1 VNRETKRMLQK
12 QGSVNADGTPVRAA
26 RQAPAPKTAEERVS
40 PGQYVTE
47 VRGELKKVAW
57 PTRDQVKNYTAVV
70 VATLVVMT
78 LLTLAYDTFF
88 AKFVLTLFGQA

>member
-26 RQAPAPKTAEERVS
+26 RQAPAAKVAAERVS

-47 VRGELKKVAW
+47 VRAELKKVAW
-57 PTRDQVKNYTAVV
+57 PTRDQVKNYTGVV
-70 VATLVVMT
+70 VATLVIMT
-78 LLTLAYDTFF
+78 ILTLGYDTAF
-88 AKFVLTLFGQA
+88 AKFVLFLFRQ